1 MSVVVLR
8 FGRLTWTIGSVGN
21 RFNFEKLSMLN
32 HRNLWDI
39 LLRES
44 PTKKV
49 VSRPASKVSRPM
61 F

>member
-8 FGRLTWTIGSVGN
+8 FGPLTWTIGSVVN

-32 HRNLWDI
+32 HRSLWDT

-44 PTKKV
+44 LTKKV
-49 VSRPASKVSRPM
+49 VSRPASKVSRRM